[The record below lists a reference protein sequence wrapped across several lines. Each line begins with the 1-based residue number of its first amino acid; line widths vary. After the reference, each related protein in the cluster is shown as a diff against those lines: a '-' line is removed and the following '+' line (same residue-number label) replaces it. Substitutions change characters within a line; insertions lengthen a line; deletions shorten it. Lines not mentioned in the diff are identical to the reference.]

1 MPPTR
6 ERTALKV
13 KGPIW
18 SMPTDWATKA
28 VPQMKAV
35 KNKRNRFFAGNW
47 FMGISLLTL
56 FSSYFLGRMVC
67 SFL

>member
-28 VPQMKAV
+28 VPQMKA
-35 KNKRNRFFAGNW
+35 AQ
-47 FMGISLLTL
+47 IS
-56 FSSYFLGRMVC
+56 SRWA
-67 SFL
+67 